1 MGLKRVICSGC
12 AGMLCL
18 IPMAYI
24 SFRFLNLT
32 SVITGG
38 LIENFEDL
46 MAGLGSLIGQGGGLI
61 TTIGSAF
68 IGLALIFLFPI
79 HWCIQYRPD
88 DIMLLIAVVV
98 PWILCCSIT
107 AGLFAH
113 SPVGGLTT
121 SFAIGIGYLVP
132 AIAIYFAIPAII
144 NSVAGGAVGGALF
157 TGIIDGLIS
166 GLTDL
171 PYLLAVTTAI
181 LEGAGVGAVF
191 GAFIGSL
198 KYSPGEEE
206 GSSKSFDTDMEE
218 PSFGDFSSSTKS
230 SSGKAD
236 EFCTNCGA
244 KLTADDEFCT
254 NCGAK
259 V

>member
-18 IPMAYI
+18 IPMAFV
-24 SFRFLNLT
+24 SFQFLGLT
-32 SVITGG
+32 SAITGG

-46 MAGLGSLIGQGGGLI
+46 LTGFESMMPQGGQLI
-61 TTIGSAF
+61 MTIGKAF
-68 IGLALIFLFPI
+68 FGLVMIFLFPI
-79 HWCIQYRPD
+79 HWCIMYRPND
-88 DIMLLIAVVV
+88 VSLLIAVVV

-113 SPVGGLTT
+113 SPVGGMTT
-121 SFAIGIGYLVP
+121 SIAIGIGYLVP
-132 AIAIYFAIPAII
+132 AIAIYFVIPGLLGSAL
-144 NSVAGGAVGGALF
+144 GGGEAVVQ
-157 TGIIDGLIS
+157 GIIDGLLT

-171 PYLLAVTTAI
+171 PYLFAVTTAI

-198 KYSPGEEE
+198 KYSPGEDKS
-206 GSSKSFDTDMEE
+206 SSKGFESKDMEE
-218 PSFGDFSSSTKS
+218 PSFSSDFDGTSSK
-230 SSGKAD
+230 KPEKVD
-236 EFCTNCGA
+236 VCTNCGA
-244 KLTADDEFCT
+244 KLSPDDEFCT

-259 V
+259 I